1 MFEESKNIKNTMKSH
16 SNKESIAKEA
26 SAPIN

>member
-1 MFEESKNIKNTMKSH
+1 MFEESKNIKHTMKSR

-26 SAPIN
+26 LAPIN